1 MGVLTIIT
9 YRESKF
15 TPLMIAERP
24 KVSKPM
30 ITAHITSLKK
40 RDIYST
46 NERKN

>member
-24 KVSKPM
+24 DVSKTM
-30 ITAHITSLKK
+30 IMAQITSLKK
-40 RDIYST
+40 GYLF
-46 NERKN
+46 NE